1 VAEPDPDARLEG
13 IAVDHAQYI
22 GAVTAERTAPC
33 SALAGPLAGLARY
46 VYCPPLWRASQVPPV
61 SPATK
66 RRGREQHGAAAQR
79 QGRGPS

>member
-22 GAVTAERTAPC
+22 GAVTAEQR
-33 SALAGPLAGLARY
+33 LARRWPVRWPGLLGIS